1 MTLRE
6 IITWLSAC
14 PVFAGEPLIPNFL
27 PSHKGWSIS
36 TDRQSVRTD
45 ILGNRSTQRRM
56 KITRRVTVPDAD
68 TRLAVLEQLEDLA
81 AWAREN
87 PPADGSIRMTGLPE
101 FQSRASSGTED
112 FTVYLTLVFDE

>member
-14 PVFAGEPLIPNFL
+14 PVLAGEPLIPNFL

-45 ILGNRSTQRRM
+45 ILGNRSTQRRV
-56 KITRRVTVPDAD
+56 KVTRRITVPDSD
-68 TRLAVLEQLEDLA
+68 TRLRTLEQLEDLA

-87 PPADGSIRMTGLPE
+87 PPADGSVRLAGLPE
-101 FQSRASSGTED
+101 YQSRASSGTED
-112 FTVYLTLVFDE
+112 FIVYLSIVSDE